1 MFGCIFVVDCFVI
14 FYYFVIEN
22 FLLGKKVWKFIVFDG
37 DIIIGFDI
45 KIIWWI
51 IKKNLY
57 VWLFKYWGFELSNKK
72 NEFVLF
78 MWYCWYWD
86 NFKL

>member
-1 MFGCIFVVDCFVI
+1 MFGCIFVIDCFVI

-45 KIIWWI
+45 KII
-51 IKKNLY
+51 
-57 VWLFKYWGFELSNKK
+57 
-72 NEFVLF
+72 
-78 MWYCWYWD
+78 
-86 NFKL
+86 